1 MNQQGPLTF
10 VRLYVAAGI
19 GIKCNFESDQSRQK
33 RISHPSRRLN
43 CEDINFHGRADIFS
57 SCKDSYIRWGGFPPT
72 SIATIFPTFGSLS
85 WSWPISYIFC
95 EGSIMNYAGYIYG
108 KNIDARTWWILRNW
122 IWTRVFGRSP
132 GQRLTVTMIL
142 FCFFTITFQANHILL
157 ESLFS
162 FDCFAFAW
170 FTNPCLLVWGLGVG
184 NHLKWKGKFSALWN
198 VKSLPNVG
206 ERGQSGSKFPPRNRF
221 SGDFTSGDQTLAA
234 PQRLRSRATY
244 PDFPI

>member
-132 GQRLTVTMIL
+132 GQRLTVTMTL
-142 FCFFTITFQANHILL
+142 FCFFLR
-157 ESLFS
+157 SLFRRTTS
-162 FDCFAFAW
+162 SWKAF
-170 FTNPCLLVWGLGVG
+170 
-184 NHLKWKGKFSALWN
+184 
-198 VKSLPNVG
+198 
-206 ERGQSGSKFPPRNRF
+206 FP
-221 SGDFTSGDQTLAA
+221 LAA
-234 PQRLRSRATY
+234 LLSRDSQTHVFLFG
-244 PDFPI
+244 DWELGTIWNERESFLPIEM